1 MRWSKL
7 LPLALAMMLVA
18 CAPRELTRQ
27 ERAVEE
33 QMLQGRVDLWEKS
46 LNTLKPDS
54 MALTYEQSADFSA
67 AWPSGTRT
75 RGWEQEAQAQK
86 DFVARTSAFNFDLQ
100 EPVIEVLSPSIAVV
114 TFRYAADVADS
125 LTKERALFSGQGTMV
140 WRKDP
145 ADKTWKIH
153 TVQTSRSP
161 QPAQPTGA
169 RRR

>member
-7 LPLALAMMLVA
+7 LPLALAVALVA
-18 CAPRELTRQ
+18 CAPWELTRQ

-33 QMLQGRVDLWEKS
+33 QLIQGRVQLWEQS

-54 MALTYEQSADFSA
+54 MALAYEQTPDFSA
-67 AWPSGTRT
+67 AWPDGRRT

-86 DFVARTSAFNFDLQ
+86 DFAARTKAFNFDVQ
-100 EPVIEVLSPSIAVV
+100 ETVIEVLSPAVAVV
-114 TFRYAADVADS
+114 TFHHASDVADS
-125 LTKERALFSGQGTMV
+125 LSGRAVYSGQGTMV

-153 TVQTSRSP
+153 TLQISRT
-161 QPAQPTGA
+161 PAPEQQAG